1 MAKQS
6 HATAD
11 ADELDDSRSALK
23 ADSRAS
29 AVAKKKDSRS
39 SMGAHWLFQ
48 TGLYK
53 RNQGRITRQVTFGSL
68 LLVAAFGCWRL
79 SQELIASTRMVQVGI
94 PLVLLGLATWV
105 AYRLVN
111 MPQFADFLIAVEA
124 EMAKVSWPTRSEL
137 INSSI
142 VVIVVIMGMAVLLF
156 GYDTF
161 WNFLLSTILH
171 VK

>member
-11 ADELDDSRSALK
+11 ADELDDRPSA
-23 ADSRAS
+23 AAGGRGS
-29 AVAKKKDSRS
+29 AAARKKDRRS
-39 SMGAHWLFQ
+39 SMNAHWLLQ

-68 LLVAAFGCWRL
+68 MFVAAYGCWRL
-79 SQELIASTRMVQVGI
+79 NAELISATRMVQIGV
-94 PLVLLGLATWV
+94 PLVLFGLVAWV

-142 VVIVVIMGMAVLLF
+142 VVIVVIMGMAALLF